1 MSKNVLS
8 GHLISSSEA
17 WEAMAQELSS
27 ITHDEVWIVSAYLKE
42 AALMKFASFV
52 HSSNSVSILARWQ
65 GADLI
70 SGSSDLQAYDV
81 AKENNWRFS
90 VRQDLHAKVYRIN
103 HTSIYLGSANLTSSG
118 FPTNGGVGNAEMMVR
133 VDASDLN
140 ITAISSLFDHS
151 VLVDDSLMASLRQWV
166 EIEKSLSTRF
176 EVHSG
181 NEFPL
186 DALQRD
192 MLHGHVKQLMLADC
206 FLALPRDVQEA
217 ASQPPNTAPS
227 DVQHDLSL
235 LGCSTLPNLPN
246 ISNRLGQLF
255 QQSRLFRW
263 LYGEVVASESQQ
275 IFFGDLCSRLHDALI
290 EDPKPFRTD
299 VKTLLATLL
308 RWIEY
313 YSECGLSVDRPR
325 YSERVFADVTR
336 KTTTPRFE

>member
-27 ITHDEVWIVSAYLKE
+27 ITHGEVWIVSAYLKE
-42 AALMKFASFV
+42 AALRKFASFV

-70 SGSSDLQAYDV
+70 SGSSDLEAYDV

-90 VRQDLHAKVYRIN
+90 VRQDLHAKAYRIN
-103 HTSIYLGSANLTSSG
+103 HSSIFLGSANLTSSG
-118 FPTNGGVGNAEMMVR
+118 FPTNGRGGNAEMMVR
-133 VDASDLN
+133 VDASDSN
-140 ITAISSLFDHS
+140 ITTLSSLFDHS

-166 EIEKSLSTRF
+166 EIEKSLSTPI

-186 DALQRD
+186 DSLQQD
-192 MLHGHVKQLMLADC
+192 MLGAHVEQLMLADC
-206 FLALPRDVQEA
+206 FLAHPLAVQEA
-217 ASQPPNTAPS
+217 ASRPPTFAPLN
-227 DVQHDLSL
+227 VQHDLSL
-235 LGCSTLPNLPN
+235 LGCSALPNLPN
-246 ISNRLGQLF
+246 TTNRLGQLF
-255 QQSRLFRW
+255 SRSRLFRW
-263 LYGEVVASESQQ
+263 LYGQVISSENQQ

-290 EDPKPFRTD
+290 EDPKPYRSD
-299 VKTLLATLL
+299 VKQLLATLL

-313 YSECGLSVDRPR
+313 FPVCGLNVDRPR
-325 YSERVFADVTR
+325 HSERVFVDVGR
-336 KTTTPRFE
+336 GV